1 MSLNNLSPIDPT
13 TFVSEQY
20 SVSDQSLIAT
30 IAETSTFDQAT
41 DYIEFFVYDLAGNI
55 IYPSGPNAEFTDYTI
70 LDNEIYINPETD
82 LEAAGFNVGEL
93 NVLYNFYRQWL
104 SSSPND
110 TYFIKEISSNRTEIR
125 LTSNLIPQVDI
136 TTSTNEFI
144 SYREQDETFPDFYLN
159 LGSNQLYIANNI
171 QLDVDGSILI
181 KLYDP
186 LPLNV
191 NEKTSLWVV
200 EKLNE
205 GLAYNAQ
212 FEDQI
217 FVPPASPQLRGPNYN
232 LSIKGELNNSTENLD
247 LSGVLSPNSQ
257 SESQLSSYL
266 ADPSIKINVDYTDF
280 GNFVNF
286 SSAQARVENF
296 FEKVTTIQSAS
307 AEIATFSTLNQ
318 TPAVSASVSSLN
330 DIVNNTIVNFD
341 NYEYYL
347 YFESGS
353 NTYPKLPGD
362 PPYSNVATGSAAA
375 ISWYN
380 TQVISAS
387 NYDNLNQDWLYY
399 STPSYLRDDVDN
411 QPYLTFLNMIGHFVD
426 NDIWVY
432 LKDTTNKWD
441 ADNRINA
448 GVSKDLVAQVLRDM
462 GVKLY
467 QNNFSSTDLYSAFL
481 GFTDS
486 GSLFPFP
493 NMTGSLPTPSG
504 YEYISNFI
512 SSSDEA
518 IPLDDINKRIY
529 KRIYHNLP
537 YLLKA
542 KGTVAGLRTLITS
555 YGIPDTILRISEFGG
570 KDKINTNDWD
580 LWQHQYNYQFDTNV
594 DGDIST
600 SWQLN
605 TDWGTPT
612 PETVQFRFKAP
623 KSGSNAVDNAVDYP
637 QQVLWSL
644 NSSPEIAIG
653 LDYFGDG
660 FTSGSYSGSIP
671 SQSFEYANLV
681 FTTDAFGTTSSIYL
695 PFFDGEWWSVML
707 TRENDDFTLYAG
719 NKIYNGNDGSQIGFI
734 ESSSVNINL
743 PDWGTTTNS
752 YFPSLARQ
760 TINGYLAFSGSYQ
773 EIRYFNQAISQS
785 VFKDYVMNP
794 QSTEGNGVNGS
805 ADQLAFRA
813 SLGGELY
820 TGSVS
825 IHPKVNG
832 SIPTSSFATN
842 SNINTRGEFEFTT
855 NREYIFYDSP
865 PVGIK
870 NRNTDKI
877 KRQDLILPE
886 GDTLSN
892 QISIQQSSFTD
903 DDYTNNLNLLE
914 VAFSP
919 QNEIN
924 DDIINQIGF
933 FNIGDYIGDPRLVSS
948 SADTYPSLVDLS
960 KEYFEKYTSS
970 YDVYD
975 YIRLIKFF
983 DNSLFKMIKDYV
995 PVRTGLAS
1003 GIVVKQ
1009 HILERQKYPTP
1020 QPTPTT
1026 TIAVAHTTGSRQPYP
1041 SYQQIPE
1048 TRKDL
1053 TITGSI
1059 GSTPA
1064 LLDGARYYEAS
1075 TDFES
1080 NPIITT
1086 EGGAGGSVNDL
1097 NVPVGFLRAVDGS
1110 MPSTVINTTPTT
1122 LFKNGTIVNGVISSN
1137 GIAIS
1142 PKGIIDNTG
1151 KFTINSNYTFKGDVN
1166 VEVKNSITQRTM
1178 VLELVEDINGTVNS
1192 IQKVV
1197 PITTGATYTSLTLT
1211 NCVFEAGK
1219 TYYFQLKTTT
1229 GSTNI
1234 TGVTRVNFVQED
1246 APLTFRSGQMY
1257 SEVIKTPLGDVTET
1271 ISNSHEFY
1279 DGEFSG
1285 SAVLVT
1291 DGELNTECDEFKE
1304 ASTTDIQYYLSS
1316 SVPQNTSAFINTA
1329 GTGAAYTMMDSGV
1342 NDGLKIY
1349 LNWSF
1354 DRKENAGF
1362 GLAATDYYWNVV
1374 GFAIKIPESANA
1386 VEVEDYITSLKEL
1399 KLLDVNFVGS
1409 DVQGLNGLGWSG
1421 VSNKQFSNGVDPIL
1435 IPKSFKVYNAYS
1447 NSGRFIYVETKSS
1460 EMEFSLR
1467 LSGLT
1472 GTEGDLY
1479 GFTIASKGLINTVF
1493 EPFVPQTFKNS
1504 DCNPIINNATDI
1516 TPSTVYYDVDY
1527 ANNPNVAVNFD
1538 TILAGTAPKAKIQD
1552 FNYHS
1557 RRSTIPRYEGSKN
1570 GTTTN
1575 YSVEGASIDATQ
1587 ALFGYFNWVG
1597 GTSPEWGNGLE
1608 DRSVA
1613 NLRFLLDV
1621 NGKIIKP
1628 IKDSKGINQGIV
1640 ENNFT
1645 EGKIATLAFD
1655 DEGGTTAAFS
1665 NLLGDHTIFKS
1676 GKDIV
1681 PIIYSQTSSIGPNS
1695 GTDLFTG
1702 SLTFVQGDQA
1712 ESSVDDYRLT
1722 VFAQNTTIVGTGTV
1736 TFQTPTVEGSE
1747 VSFTSNVY
1755 SPDTSPSVPTPPAP
1769 QTTLNFKVFI
1779 EKEFTANA
1787 DATFQLQ
1794 KNSGG
1799 GWVNFGPSANLDAS
1813 IDDNITIR
1821 TSDATAL
1828 STDNYRLQITAENSA
1843 GQGNLLSIKGTSYW
1857 RIQQT
1862 PPPSIGAVGPDVPSG
1877 TNYWT
1882 KLGSTTNQF
1891 RTNALTA
1898 VLGQRQ
1904 QDIEGSGFFGITNDF
1919 VLEVG
1924 DEFRFQGTETQTYKI
1939 ISIDVATNPS
1949 YAGALVYTVD
1959 RNLTLTNTEMNWF
1972 LVRRYVDNPANI
1984 ILEVDKPAGGT
1995 SPGILKPQYLSR
2007 NAEDNIDTI
2016 LENLRRDTLI

>member
-70 LDNEIYINPETD
+70 LDNEVYINPETD
-82 LEAAGFNVGEL
+82 LKAAGFSVGEV

-125 LTSNLIPQVDI
+125 LTSNLISQVDI

-171 QLDVDGSILI
+171 QLDVDGSVLI

-191 NEKTSLWVV
+191 SEKTSLWVV

-212 FEDQI
+212 FEDQA
-217 FVPPASPQLRGPNYN
+217 FVSPAAPQLRGPNYN

-247 LSGVLSPNSQ
+247 FSGILSPNSQ

-307 AEIATFSTLNQ
+307 AEITTFSTLNQ

-330 DIVNNTIVNFD
+330 NIINNTIVNFD

-362 PPYSNVATGSAAA
+362 PPYSNVTTGSAAA

-387 NYDNLNQDWLYY
+387 NYDNLNLDWLYY
-399 STPSYLRDDVDN
+399 STPSYLRDDAEN

-504 YEYISNFI
+504 YEYISNFV

-580 LWQHQYNYQFDTNV
+580 LWQHQYNYQYDTNT
-594 DGDIST
+594 DGEIST
-600 SWQLN
+600 PWPLNSSWNVQ
-605 TDWGTPT
+605 TPQ
-612 PETVQFRFKAP
+612 TVQFRFKVP
-623 KSGSNAVDNAVDYP
+623 KSGSNAVDNAVNNP

-681 FTTDAFGTTSSIYL
+681 FTTDAFSTTSSIYL

-707 TRENDDFTLYAG
+707 TKEDDNFTLYAG
-719 NKIYNGNDGSQIGFI
+719 DKIYNGNDGSQIGFI
-734 ESSSVNINL
+734 ASASDTFLGN
-743 PDWGTTTNS
+743 DWGNATNS
-752 YFPSLARQ
+752 YFPSRGQASIPPY
-760 TINGYLAFSGSYQ
+760 TPFSGSYQ

-820 TGSVS
+820 TGSIS

-832 SIPTSSFATN
+832 SIPTSSFAAN
-842 SNINTRGEFEFTT
+842 SNFNTRGEFEFTT

-892 QISIQQSSFTD
+892 QISIQQSSFTN

-933 FNIGDYIGDPRLVSS
+933 FNIGDYIGDPRLISS

-1020 QPTPTT
+1020 QAEWT
-1026 TIAVAHTTGSRQPYP
+1026 R
-1041 SYQQIPE
+1041 PE
-1048 TRKDL
+1048 Y
-1053 TITGSI
+1053 TGSI
-1059 GSTPA
+1059 GSIPMV
-1064 LLDGARYYEAS
+1064 DDEYNRYYQAS

-1080 NPIITT
+1080 FPIITT
-1086 EGGAGGSVNDL
+1086 EGGAGGSVNEF
-1097 NVPVGFLRAVDGS
+1097 NVPVGFLRAVDTG
-1110 MPSTVINTTPTT
+1110 MPSTTINTTPTI
-1122 LFKNGTIVNGVISSN
+1122 LFKSGTIVNGIISSN
-1137 GIAIS
+1137 GVAIS
-1142 PKGIIDNTG
+1142 PKGIIDSTG
-1151 KFTINSNYTFKGDVN
+1151 KFSINSNYTFKGDVN

-1178 VLELVEDINGTVNS
+1178 VLELVEDINGIINS

-1234 TGVTRVNFVQED
+1234 TGVTRVNFVQQD
-1246 APLTFRSGQMY
+1246 APLIFRSGQMY
-1257 SEVIKTPLGDVTET
+1257 SEVIKTPLGDVIET
-1271 ISNSHEFY
+1271 VSNSHEFY

-1285 SAVLVT
+1285 SSVLIT
-1291 DGELNTECDEFKE
+1291 DGELNTECDTFKK
-1304 ASTTDIQYYLSS
+1304 ADTTDIQYYLSS
-1316 SVPQNTSAFINTA
+1316 SVPQNTNTFIYTP
-1329 GTGAAYTMMDSGV
+1329 GPGAAYTMMDTST

-1349 LNWSF
+1349 LQWSF
-1354 DRKENAGF
+1354 DRSERIN
-1362 GLAATDYYWNVV
+1362 LSPIRNYYWNVV
-1374 GFAIKIPESANA
+1374 GFAIKIPESANSID
-1386 VEVEDYITSLKEL
+1386 VEDYITSLNEL
-1399 KLLDVNFVGS
+1399 KLLDVNFVGANAT
-1409 DVQGLNGLGWSG
+1409 GFAGIGWGGISSKTFTNA
-1421 VSNKQFSNGVDPIL
+1421 SNPIL

-1447 NSGRFIYVETKSS
+1447 NSGRFIYVETEPS
-1460 EMEFSLR
+1460 EMEFKLNVNE
-1467 LSGLT
+1467 LSPSYS
-1472 GTEGDLY
+1472 EGDLY
-1479 GFTIASKGLINTVF
+1479 GFNIASKSLINTVF

-1504 DCNPIINNATDI
+1504 DCNPFYGNAMEDTL
-1516 TPSTVYYDVDY
+1516 STVYYDVDY

-1538 TILAGTAPKAKIQD
+1538 AIMNGTATKAEIQD
-1552 FNYHS
+1552 YNYYA

-1570 GTTTN
+1570 TSN
-1575 YSVEGASIDATQ
+1575 DYNVLDGAIDTTQ

-1628 IKDSKGINQGIV
+1628 IADSQGINQSII
-1640 ENNFT
+1640 ESNFT

-1655 DEGGTTAAFS
+1655 DEVGASAAFS

-1676 GKDIV
+1676 GKDIT
-1681 PIIYSQTSSIGPNS
+1681 PIIYSQTESISSTS
-1695 GTDLFTG
+1695 GGGYTS
-1702 SLTFVQGDQA
+1702 SLNFVQGDQQA
-1712 ESSVDDYRLT
+1712 NASIPDYRLT
-1722 VFAQNTTIVGTGTV
+1722 SNASNPTIVIDGTYVEYDNVSIEGTDADV
-1736 TFQTPTVEGSE
+1736 YNPAP
-1747 VSFTSNVY
+1747 NVWGY
-1755 SPDTSPSVPTPPAP
+1755 KVVNSSPSSNNV
-1769 QTTLNFKVFI
+1769 TLNLNASLEVNSAVNKQVTVQFYKSTNNGSTFSAVGSSKTKDFNDVTYGGLSI
-1779 EKEFTANA
+1779 SYSTTTANTNDIFA
-1787 DATFQLQ
+1787 LKVLGVTGDPGPFSINNNSQFIAT
-1794 KNSGG
+1794 
-1799 GWVNFGPSANLDAS
+1799 
-1813 IDDNITIR
+1813 
-1821 TSDATAL
+1821 
-1828 STDNYRLQITAENSA
+1828 
-1843 GQGNLLSIKGTSYW
+1843 
-1857 RIQQT
+1857 QT
-1862 PPPSIGAVGPDVPSG
+1862 PPPNLGAATS
-1877 TNYWT
+1877 YWT
-1882 KLGSTTNQF
+1882 KSGNV
-1891 RTNALTA
+1891 LTLA
-1898 VLGQRQ
+1898 SGTGGLNNFYGQKQ
-1904 QDIEGSGFFGITNDF
+1904 EDIAGTGFFGIVNDF
-1919 VLEVG
+1919 VLQPVDGETGTLG
-1924 DEFRFQGTETQTYKI
+1924 DEIRFEGTETQTYTVTAV
-1939 ISIDVATNPS
+1939 SNTNPIEI
-1949 YAGALVYTVD
+1949 TVD
-1959 RNLTLTNTEMNWF
+1959 RDITATNIDWF
-1972 LVRRYVDNPANI
+1972 LIRRYVDNPANI

-1995 SPGILKPQYLSR
+1995 SPGILKPQYLSKD
-2007 NAEDNIDTI
+2007 AENNIDTI
-2016 LENLRRDTLI
+2016 LENLRRDSLI

>member
-1 MSLNNLSPIDPT
+1 MSLNNLTPIDPT
-13 TFVSEQY
+13 TFSSEQY

-30 IAETSTFDQAT
+30 IAETSIFDQAT
-41 DYIEFFVYDLAGNI
+41 DYIEFFVYDLADNI
-55 IYPSGPNAEFTDYTI
+55 IYPAGPNAEFTNYTI
-70 LDNEIYINPETD
+70 LNNEIYINPETD
-82 LEAAGFNVGEL
+82 LESAGFNIGEV

-125 LTSNLIPQVDI
+125 LTSNLIPQIDI

-171 QLDVDGSILI
+171 QLDTDGSILI

-186 LPLNV
+186 LPLNIS
-191 NEKTSLWVV
+191 EKTSLWVV

-212 FEDQI
+212 FEDQV
-217 FVPPASPQLRGPNYN
+217 FVAPTAPQLRGPNYN

-247 LSGVLSPNSQ
+247 LSGVISPNSQ
-257 SESQLSSYL
+257 SEAQLGSYL

-280 GNFVNF
+280 SNFVNF
-286 SSAQARVENF
+286 SSAQARIENF

-307 AEIATFSTLNQ
+307 AEITTFSALTQ
-318 TPAVSASVSSLN
+318 TPAVSASISSLN
-330 DIVNNTIVNFD
+330 NIISNTIINFD

-347 YFESGS
+347 YFESS
-353 NTYPKLPGD
+353 SVAYPKESST
-362 PPYSNVATGSAAA
+362 PPYTNVATGSAAA

-380 TQVISAS
+380 TQVIAGAD
-387 NYDNLNQDWLYY
+387 YDNLNQDWLYY
-399 STPSYLRDDVDN
+399 STPTYLRDDVEN

-493 NMTGSLPTPSG
+493 YMTGSVESAPGILDTPDG
-504 YEYISNFI
+504 YEYITNFI

-580 LWQHQYNYQFDTNV
+580 LWKHQYNFQYDTNV
-594 DGDIST
+594 DGEIST
-600 SWQLN
+600 PWSLN
-605 TDWGTPT
+605 SDWSNSNPQTI
-612 PETVQFRFKAP
+612 QFRFKAP
-623 KSGSNAVDNAVDYP
+623 KSGSNSVDNAVTTP

-644 NSSPEIAIG
+644 NSTPEIAIG

-660 FTSGSYSGSIP
+660 FTSGSWSGSVP
-671 SQSFEYANLV
+671 SESFEYANLV
-681 FTTDAFGTTSSIYL
+681 FTTDAFSTTSSIYL
-695 PFFDGEWWSVML
+695 PFFNGEWWSVML
-707 TRENDDFTLYAG
+707 TKQDKTFTLYAG
-719 NKIYNGNDGSQIGFI
+719 DKIYNGNDGSQIGFI
-734 ESSSVNINL
+734 GSASVIIGST
-743 PDWGTTTNS
+743 DWNNATNS
-752 YFPSLARQ
+752 YFPSNARA
-760 TINGYLAFSGSYQ
+760 TISGYEAFSGSYQ
-773 EIRYFNQAISQS
+773 EIRYFDQAISQS

-813 SLGGELY
+813 SLGGDLH

-825 IHPKVNG
+825 IHPKVSG
-832 SIPTSSFATN
+832 PTGYPTSSFSAN
-842 SNINTRGEFEFTT
+842 SNFNTRGEVGFTT
-855 NREYIFYDSP
+855 NREWIFYDSP

-877 KRQDLILPE
+877 KRQDLILPS
-886 GDTLSN
+886 GNTLSN
-892 QISIQQSSFTD
+892 QRSIQQKSYTTQ
-903 DDYTNNLNLLE
+903 DYTNNLNLLE

-919 QNEIN
+919 QNQIN
-924 DDIINQIGF
+924 DDIISQIGF
-933 FNIGDYIGDPRLVSS
+933 FNVGDYIGDPRLVSS
-948 SADTYPSLVDLS
+948 SADTYPSLVELS
-960 KEYFEKYTSS
+960 KQYFEKYTSS

-983 DNSLFKMIKDYV
+983 DNSLFKMVKDFV
-995 PVRTGLAS
+995 PSRTGLAS

-1020 QPTPTT
+1020 QAEWT
-1026 TIAVAHTTGSRQPYP
+1026 QPEY
-1041 SYQQIPE
+1041 
-1048 TRKDL
+1048 
-1053 TITGSI
+1053 TGSI

-1064 LLDGARYYEAS
+1064 LFNGARYYEAS

-1080 NPIITT
+1080 NPIITV

-1097 NVPVGFLRAVDGS
+1097 NVPVGYFRAVDTS
-1110 MPSTVINTTPTT
+1110 VPNTAITSTPTVLFTQGT
-1122 LFKNGTIVNGVISSN
+1122 LLMGTISNN
-1137 GIAIS
+1137 GINIT
-1142 PKGIIDNTG
+1142 PKGINSSTG
-1151 KFTINSNYTFKGDVN
+1151 KFTIDPNYTFKGDIT
-1166 VEVKNSITQRTM
+1166 VEIRNNLATETFKLDLVKDGGSI
-1178 VLELVEDINGTVNS
+1178 INTITKS
-1192 IQKVV
+1192 IDAVS
-1197 PITTGATYTSLTLT
+1197 PPNTNALNLT
-1211 NCVFEAGK
+1211 NCVLEAGQ
-1219 TYYFQLKTTT
+1219 TYYFQLSTTT
-1229 GSTNI
+1229 APAQI
-1234 TGVTRVNFVQED
+1234 TGVTRVNFVQQD

-1285 SAVLVT
+1285 SAILVT
-1291 DGELNTECDEFKE
+1291 DGELNTECDTFKK
-1304 ASTTDIQYYLSS
+1304 APTTDIQYYLSS
-1316 SVPQNTSAFINTA
+1316 SVPQDTFDFINTP
-1329 GTGAAYTMMDSGV
+1329 GSGAAYTMMDTAT

-1354 DRKENAGF
+1354 SRSTQAP
-1362 GLAATDYYWNVV
+1362 LSPTRRYYWNVV

-1409 DVQGLNGLGWSG
+1409 DAQGLSGIGWSG
-1421 VSNKQFSNGVDPIL
+1421 VSSKTFTNAVDPTL
-1435 IPKSFKVYNAYS
+1435 IPKSFKVYNAYT
-1447 NSGRFIYVETKSS
+1447 NSGRFIYVETQPS
-1460 EMEFSLR
+1460 EMEFSFAFNV
-1467 LSGLT
+1467 LS

-1479 GFTIASKGLINTVF
+1479 GFTIASKGLISTVF
-1493 EPFVPQTFKNS
+1493 EPFVPQTFQNS

-1527 ANNPNVAVNFD
+1527 ADNPNVAVNFGA
-1538 TILAGTAPKAKIQD
+1538 IISGSAPKAKIQD
-1552 FNYHS
+1552 YNYHT

-1570 GTTTN
+1570 TSNTYN
-1575 YSVEGASIDATQ
+1575 VEDGAIDATQ

-1628 IKDSKGINQGIV
+1628 IADSKGINQGIV

-1655 DEGGTTAAFS
+1655 DETGSSAAFS

-1681 PIIYSQTSSIGPNS
+1681 PIIYSQTGSISNTAS
-1695 GTDLFTG
+1695 TDLYTG

-1722 VFAQNTTIVGTGTV
+1722 VFAQNQIITSTGNV
-1736 TFQTPTVEGSE
+1736 TFQTPTVLGSE
-1747 VSFTSNVY
+1747 ASFSSNIY
-1755 SPDTSPSVPTPPAP
+1755 APTTSPSTQTP

-1779 EKEFTANA
+1779 AKALTANA
-1787 DATFQLQ
+1787 TATFQLQ
-1794 KNSGG
+1794 KNSNGA
-1799 GWVNFGPSANLDAS
+1799 GWVNFGPSAQLDAS
-1813 IDDNITIR
+1813 IDDNITIQ

-1828 STDNYRLQITAENSA
+1828 STDDYRLRITSENSA
-1843 GQGNLLSIKGTSYW
+1843 GQGNLLEIKATSYL
-1857 RIQQT
+1857 RVQQT
-1862 PPPSIGAVGPDVPSG
+1862 PPPSIGAVGPDTPGG

-1882 KLGSTTNQF
+1882 KLGTTTNQF

-1904 QDIEGSGFFGITNDF
+1904 QDIDGSGFFGITNDF

-1924 DEFRFQGTETQTYKI
+1924 DEIRFQGTETQTYTI
-1939 ISIDVATNPS
+1939 NSIDVATNPS

-1995 SPGILKPQYLSR
+1995 SPGILKPQYLSKD
-2007 NAEDNIDTI
+2007 AEDNIDTI

>member
-1 MSLNNLSPIDPT
+1 MSLNNLTPIDPT
-13 TFVSEQY
+13 TFSSEQY

-30 IAETSTFDQAT
+30 IAETSVFDQAT

-55 IYPSGPNAEFTDYTI
+55 IYPAGANAEFTNYTI
-70 LDNEIYINPETD
+70 LNNEIYINPETD
-82 LEAAGFNVGEL
+82 LESAGFNVGEV

-125 LTSNLIPQVDI
+125 LTSNLIPQIDI

-171 QLDVDGSILI
+171 QLDTDGSILI

-186 LPLNV
+186 LPLNIS
-191 NEKTSLWVV
+191 EKISLWVV

-212 FEDQI
+212 FEDQV
-217 FVPPASPQLRGPNYN
+217 FVAPTAPQLKGPNYN

-247 LSGVLSPNSQ
+247 LSGVISPNSQ
-257 SESQLSSYL
+257 SEAQLSSYL

-280 GNFVNF
+280 SNFVNF
-286 SSAQARVENF
+286 SSAQARIENF

-307 AEIATFSTLNQ
+307 AEITTFSTLNQ
-318 TPAVSASVSSLN
+318 TLAVSASVSSLN
-330 DIVNNTIVNFD
+330 DIINNTIVNFD

-387 NYDNLNQDWLYY
+387 DYDNLNQDWLYY
-399 STPSYLRDDVDN
+399 STPSYLRDDAEN

-570 KDKINTNDWD
+570 KDKNNVNDWD
-580 LWQHQYNYQFDTNV
+580 LWQHQYNFQYDTNG
-594 DGDIST
+594 DGEVS
-600 SWQLN
+600 SPWSLN
-605 TDWGTPT
+605 TDWNTPV
-612 PETVQFRFKAP
+612 PQTVQFRFKAP
-623 KSGSNAVDNAVDYP
+623 KSGSNAVDNAVNTS

-644 NSSPEIAIG
+644 DSTPGIAIG

-660 FTSGSYSGSIP
+660 FASGSYSGSVP

-681 FTTDAFGTTSSIYL
+681 FTTDDFSTTSSIYL

-707 TRENDDFTLYAG
+707 TKENDTFTLYAG
-719 NKIYNGNDGSQIGFI
+719 DNIYHGNDGSQIGFI
-734 ESSSVNINL
+734 ASASDTFAGT
-743 PDWGTTTNS
+743 DWDNATNS
-752 YFPSLARQ
+752 YFPSNARV
-760 TINGYLAFSGSYQ
+760 TIGGYEPFSGSYQ
-773 EIRYFNQAISQS
+773 EIRYFDQAISQS

-794 QSTEGNGVNGS
+794 QSTEGNGINGS
-805 ADQLAFRA
+805 VNQLVFRA

-820 TGSVS
+820 TGSES
-825 IHPKVNG
+825 IHPKVDG
-832 SIPTSSFATN
+832 SLPTSSFASN
-842 SNINTRGEFEFTT
+842 SSFTISGDGEFIT
-855 NREYIFYDSP
+855 NREWKFYDSP
-865 PVGIK
+865 AVGIK

-877 KRQDLILPE
+877 KRQDLILPS

-892 QISIQQSSFTD
+892 QKSIQQKSYTV

-924 DDIINQIGF
+924 DDIISQIGH

-948 SADTYPSLVDLS
+948 SSDTYPSLVDLS

-983 DNSLFKMIKDYV
+983 DNSLFKMVKDFV
-995 PVRTGLAS
+995 PSRTGLAS

-1020 QPTPTT
+1020 QAEWT
-1026 TIAVAHTTGSRQPYP
+1026 R
-1041 SYQQIPE
+1041 PE
-1048 TRKDL
+1048 Y
-1053 TITGSI
+1053 TGSI

-1080 NPIITT
+1080 IPIETISGSD
-1086 EGGAGGSVNDL
+1086 GGTFLSGYVTQSWDGI
-1097 NVPVGFLRAVDGS
+1097 NV
-1110 MPSTVINTTPTT
+1110 
-1122 LFKNGTIVNGVISSN
+1122 
-1137 GIAIS
+1137 
-1142 PKGIIDNTG
+1142 
-1151 KFTINSNYTFKGDVN
+1151 
-1166 VEVKNSITQRTM
+1166 
-1178 VLELVEDINGTVNS
+1178 
-1192 IQKVV
+1192 
-1197 PITTGATYTSLTLT
+1197 
-1211 NCVFEAGK
+1211 
-1219 TYYFQLKTTT
+1219 
-1229 GSTNI
+1229 
-1234 TGVTRVNFVQED
+1234 
-1246 APLTFRSGQMY
+1246 
-1257 SEVIKTPLGDVTET
+1257 TPLGDVPFTQDNKE
-1271 ISNSHEFY
+1271 EFI
-1279 DGEFSG
+1279 DGELSG
-1285 SAVLVT
+1285 SIITVT
-1291 DGELNTECDEFKE
+1291 NGELNTECDTFKK
-1304 ASTTDIQYYLSS
+1304 ADTTEIQYYLSS
-1316 SVPQNTSAFINTA
+1316 SVPENTSDFINTP
-1329 GTGAAYTMMDSGV
+1329 GPGAAFTMMDSSF

-1349 LNWSF
+1349 LQWAF
-1354 DRKENAGF
+1354 DRTSQSPLSPTRKYF
-1362 GLAATDYYWNVV
+1362 WNVV

-1409 DVQGLNGLGWSG
+1409 DVTGLTGWSG
-1421 VSNKQFSNGVDPIL
+1421 TSNKTFTNAVDPIL
-1435 IPKSFKVYNAYS
+1435 IPKSFRRYNAYA
-1447 NSGRFIYVETKSS
+1447 NSGRFIYVETEPS
-1460 EMEFSLR
+1460 EMEFSLN
-1467 LSGLT
+1467 LNVFS

-1479 GFTIASKGLINTVF
+1479 GFDIASKGLINTVF
-1493 EPFVPQTFKNS
+1493 EPFIPQTFQNS
-1504 DCNPIINNATDI
+1504 DCNPLVNNATDI
-1516 TPSTVYYDVDY
+1516 TPSLVYYDVDY
-1527 ANNPNVAVNFD
+1527 ANNPNVAVNFG
-1538 TILAGTAPKAKIQD
+1538 TIMSGSAPKAKIQD
-1552 FNYHS
+1552 YNYHA
-1557 RRSTIPRYEGSKN
+1557 RRSIIPRYQGSKN
-1570 GTTTN
+1570 TSNTYN
-1575 YSVEGASIDATQ
+1575 VEDGAINATQ
-1587 ALFGYFNWVG
+1587 ALFAYFNWVG
-1597 GTSPEWGNGLE
+1597 GTSPEWGNNLE

-1613 NLRFLLDV
+1613 NLRFLLDI
-1621 NGKIIKP
+1621 NGKVIKP
-1628 IKDSKGINQGIV
+1628 IADSQGIIQRTV

-1655 DEGGTTAAFS
+1655 DEVGSSVNFS
-1665 NLLGDHTIFKS
+1665 NLLGNHTIFKS

-1681 PIIYSQTSSIGPNS
+1681 PIVYSQTESISNVSPG
-1695 GTDLFTG
+1695 GYTG
-1702 SLTFVQGDQA
+1702 SLTFGKGDQQEDDA
-1712 ESSVDDYRLT
+1712 IADYRLRAFTNGQQFLQYDNT
-1722 VFAQNTTIVGTGTV
+1722 VVKFPNTQYLGDSGSFTSDTTYSNTSTGAGDQPNELGVTLEFKAAFNPDPDTGIGAYGVGALV
-1736 TFQTPTVEGSE
+1736 TFQFEKNGTLVGNPVQ
-1747 VSFTSNVY
+1747 VDWAQ
-1755 SPDTSPSVPTPPAP
+1755 PDTTVFLSYFDSDVDSTDDIKLVATTVTLAGTT
-1769 QTTLNFKVFI
+1769 QTALPILLNTSFFKVF
-1779 EKEFTANA
+1779 
-1787 DATFQLQ
+1787 
-1794 KNSGG
+1794 
-1799 GWVNFGPSANLDAS
+1799 
-1813 IDDNITIR
+1813 
-1821 TSDATAL
+1821 
-1828 STDNYRLQITAENSA
+1828 
-1843 GQGNLLSIKGTSYW
+1843 
-1857 RIQQT
+1857 QT
-1862 PPPSIGAVGPDVPSG
+1862 PPPGLGAVGPGLSG
-1877 TNYWT
+1877 TPNYWT
-1882 KLGSTTNQF
+1882 KGGFLNQPGSEKIQP
-1891 RTNALTA
+1891 NALGLA
-1898 VLGQRQ
+1898 RVYGQKQ
-1904 QDIEGSGFFGITNDF
+1904 ENISGSGFFGITNDF
-1919 VLEVG
+1919 LLQVG

-1939 ISIDVATNPS
+1939 IEVDETTSPPTFI
-1949 YAGALVYTVD
+1949 VD
-1959 RNLTLTNTEMNWF
+1959 RYVNLTNSEMDWF
-1972 LVRRYVDNPANI
+1972 LVRRYIDNPANI

-2016 LENLRRDTLI
+2016 LENLRRDSLI